1 MNSTMRIKRPL
12 PPAPKPTRPI
22 IVKEVQGISHHLE
35 VRPEKPPVIVET
47 RKKPKRRTPSEAIA
61 ESARKKSEAKRQRK
75 AEAIRLWESGMGIHE
90 IAEKMGVKSGAVY
103 GYTRELRTKQ
113 SYKYK
118 YLQYDDDVI
127 RMYKEGR
134 TYDQIAEATGLN
146 RGQVNTVIARLRDAG
161 KIGRRLRWAH
171 RKRL

>member
-35 VRPEKPPVIVET
+35 VRPEKPPVVVET

-75 AEAIRLWESGMGIHE
+75 AEAIRLWESGMTIKE
-90 IAEKMGVKSGAVY
+90 IAEHMGLKYGAICD
-103 GYTRELRTKQ
+103 YTRDVRTLREQ
-113 SYKYK
+113 GERYKY
-118 YLQYDDDVI
+118 DAEII
-127 RMYKEGR
+127 RLYNDGH
-134 TYDQIAEATGLN
+134 TYNEIAECLGITRSNVNDKLN
-146 RGQVNTVIARLRDAG
+146 RLRKDG
-161 KIGRRLRWAH
+161 KIVRRIAEWTRIKH
-171 RKRL
+171 

>member
-47 RKKPKRRTPSEAIA
+47 RKKPKRRTPEEAIA

-75 AEAIRLWESGMGIHE
+75 AEAIRLWESGMSIKE
-90 IAEKMGVKSGAVY
+90 IAEHMGLKCGAICDYTRDVRTLREQGERY
-103 GYTRELRTKQ
+103 KYDKEIIKLYNDGYTYNE
-113 SYKYK
+113 
-118 YLQYDDDVI
+118 
-127 RMYKEGR
+127 
-134 TYDQIAEATGLN
+134 IAECLGITRSNVNDKLN
-146 RGQVNTVIARLRDAG
+146 RLRKDG
-161 KIGRRLRWAH
+161 KIVRRIAEWTRIKH
-171 RKRL
+171 

>member
-35 VRPEKPPVIVET
+35 VRPEKPPVVVET

-75 AEAIRLWESGMGIHE
+75 AEAIRLWESGMTVQE
-90 IAEKMGVKSGAVY
+90 IAEHMELKVGAICD
-103 GYTRELRTKQ
+103 YTRDVREAKTRAER
-113 SYKYK
+113 YR
-118 YLQYDDDVI
+118 YDEDVI
-127 RMYKEGR
+127 RLYNAGKTYREIGEAIGISKE
-134 TYDQIAEATGLN
+134 YVSAIL
-146 RGQVNTVIARLRDAG
+146 ARLREHN
-161 KIGRRLRWAH
+161 KVGRRNKLWRG
-171 RKRL
+171 R

>member
-35 VRPEKPPVIVET
+35 VRPEKPPVIVEN

-75 AEAIRLWESGMGIHE
+75 AEAIRLWESGMTVQE
-90 IAEKMGVKSGAVY
+90 IAEHMELKVGAICD
-103 GYTRELRTKQ
+103 YTRDVREAKTRTERH
-113 SYKYK
+113 KY
-118 YLQYDDDVI
+118 DADVI
-127 RMYKEGR
+127 RLYNAGKTYK
-134 TYDQIAEATGLN
+134 QIGEAVGISTEHVSQILS
-146 RGQVNTVIARLRDAG
+146 RLRDHN
-161 KIGRRLRWAH
+161 KVGRRNKLW
-171 RKRL
+171 KGS